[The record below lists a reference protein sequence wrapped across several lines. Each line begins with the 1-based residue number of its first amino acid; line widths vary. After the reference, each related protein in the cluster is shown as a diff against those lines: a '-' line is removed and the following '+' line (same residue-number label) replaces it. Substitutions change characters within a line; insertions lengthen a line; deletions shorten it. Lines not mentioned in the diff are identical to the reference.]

1 MAGLSQPELAII
13 VELADLF
20 DTSVDVLLGYEVKD
34 NRRQTTAERLRRY
47 RTEKDRAGLAEAE
60 KALQKYPND
69 FEIVY
74 RSAGLYRVFGI
85 VERDEALLRRALAL
99 LDKARLLLPQNTDPQ
114 INETVLSGQG
124 ECIDAGV
131 SGRCAEKQRG
141 AGRSRRFSAAGAGAR
156 RAV

>member
-1 MAGLSQPELAII
+1 M
-13 VELADLF
+13 
-20 DTSVDVLLGYEVKD
+20 LLGYEVKD

-85 VERDEALLRRALAL
+85 VEGDEALLRRALTL

-114 INETVLSGQG
+114 ISETVLYAETAQTLLSLG
-124 ECIDAGV
+124 EADKAV
-131 SGRCAEKQRG
+131 SLWKRTTQA
-141 AGRSRRFSAAGAGAR
+141 AFTAISSARRFRAAATGR
-156 RAV
+156 RMRCRFCPMPC

>member
-1 MAGLSQPELAII
+1 M
-13 VELADLF
+13 
-20 DTSVDVLLGYEVKD
+20 LLGYEVKD

-99 LDKARLLLPQNTDPQ
+99 LDKARLLLPQNTNPQ

>member
-1 MAGLSQPELAII
+1 MKLVIQRVKNAAVTADGVLSGRIQNGLLALI
-13 VELADLF
+13 
-20 DTSVDVLLGYEVKD
+20 
-34 NRRQTTAERLRRY
+34 
-47 RTEKDRAGLAEAE
+47 
-60 KALQKYPND
+60 
-69 FEIVY
+69 
-74 RSAGLYRVFGI
+74 GI

>member
-1 MAGLSQPELAII
+1 M
-13 VELADLF
+13 
-20 DTSVDVLLGYEVKD
+20 
-34 NRRQTTAERLRRY
+34 RRR
-47 RTEKDRAGLAEAE
+47 K

-85 VERDEALLRRALAL
+85 VEGDEALLRRALTL